1 MKFVKSGGD
10 VIIAFDGRKD
20 DTSKGI
26 LNPLKTR
33 ERAVGKTKEKRVVIV
48 KA

>member
-1 MKFVKSGGD
+1 MIV
-10 VIIAFDGRKD
+10 VFDGRKD

-26 LNPLKTR
+26 LNSLKTR
-33 ERAVGKTKEKRVVIV
+33 ERESSWKDQKKRVAIV